1 MKILILD
8 NYDSFT
14 YNLFQLVKQHEKVKR
29 VDVIRNDQI
38 DMNQVGHYDKILL
51 SPGPSLPKDAGLMNE
66 IIKNYASTK
75 PMLGICLGHQAI
87 AEVFG
92 AQLFNLSS
100 PDHGI
105 VKQTYVLKADDYL
118 FNQIPSKFKTC
129 RYHSWAIES
138 SSLPSI
144 FDAIATDE
152 DGLIMGIAHH
162 HFDLKGL
169 QFHPESIA
177 SEYGQKTIHNWINH

>member
-38 DMNQVGHYDKILL
+38 TLDQIKQYDKILL

-66 IIKNYASTK
+66 IIKTYASTK

-92 AQLFNLSS
+92 AELFNLAS

-105 VKQTYVLKADDYL
+105 VKQTHVVKSSDYL
-118 FNQIPSKFKTC
+118 FEGIPQHFQSC
-129 RYHSWAIES
+129 RYHSWAVDS
-138 SSLPSI
+138 FSLPTTLEV
-144 FDAIATDE
+144 IADDN
-152 DGLIMGIAHH
+152 DGIIMGIAHRQ
-162 HFDLKGL
+162 FDVRGL

-177 SEYGQKTIHNWINH
+177 SEHGKQLFNNWINH